1 MAGEYNKTGA
11 EKDFDFVHALLNDYW
26 KNIAINIKN
35 VIIITCCVLA
45 FIGLMFVFT
54 KIKTGEWNLFTKEN
68 NIFYTAEAQTEKIL
82 CGSILNRS
90 DEEYYVLAYQ
100 MQEDNASLYQ
110 SIIEKYNSSSR
121 KISLYQLDLS
131 NSRNNIC
138 LSDNLSITND
148 VSTLKLVVP
157 TLLKVKNGQIV
168 STITNYDQIKN
179 ELYTYVD

>member
-1 MAGEYNKTGA
+1 MKKKEMKKQLEKEKRGMREYQLNSD
-11 EKDFDFVHALLNDYW
+11 EK
-26 KNIAINIKN
+26 NIKN
-35 VIIITCCVLA
+35 VIIITCCVVA

>member
-1 MAGEYNKTGA
+1 
-11 EKDFDFVHALLNDYW
+11 
-26 KNIAINIKN
+26 
-35 VIIITCCVLA
+35 
-45 FIGLMFVFT
+45 
-54 KIKTGEWNLFTKEN
+54 
-68 NIFYTAEAQTEKIL
+68 
-82 CGSILNRS
+82 
-90 DEEYYVLAYQ
+90 

-138 LSDNLSITND
+138 LSDNLRITND

>member
-1 MAGEYNKTGA
+1 
-11 EKDFDFVHALLNDYW
+11 
-26 KNIAINIKN
+26 
-35 VIIITCCVLA
+35 
-45 FIGLMFVFT
+45 MFVFT

-157 TLLKVKNGQIV
+157 NTLAVSFKRPTRSFKEASLLIVNLSFYSQIY
-168 STITNYDQIKN
+168 SQILFKELNQKLDKTNNTILNISLTIS
-179 ELYTYVD
+179 ELNDNN

>member
-1 MAGEYNKTGA
+1 
-11 EKDFDFVHALLNDYW
+11 
-26 KNIAINIKN
+26 
-35 VIIITCCVLA
+35 
-45 FIGLMFVFT
+45 MFVFT

>member
-1 MAGEYNKTGA
+1 MKKKEMKKQLEKEKRGMREYQLNND
-11 EKDFDFVHALLNDYW
+11 EK
-26 KNIAINIKN
+26 NIKN
-35 VIIITCCVLA
+35 VIIITCCVVA

-68 NIFYTAEAQTEKIL
+68 NIFYTAETQTEKIL

-168 STITNYDQIKN
+168 STITNYDQIKS